1 MHCGWERDMV
11 KPLWETGWCGSPQNQ
26 SRRLL
31 YDPTIP
37 LWGDTQKNGKQGRTR
52 YLYANVHSTLFT
64 VARKGKQTQMSTDFW
79 ITYIHTTEYCSTL
92 RWNEVLTHA
101 PTWMSLEGIMLSEIC
116 QAYVWLHF
124 RRYLEESNSGTQK
137 VDSTPRGWVRGGEWG
152 VSL

>member
-1 MHCGWERDMV
+1 MIPQFPCEEMHKRTESRDA
-11 KPLWETGWCGSPQNQ
+11 N
-26 SRRLL
+26 
-31 YDPTIP
+31 
-37 LWGDTQKNGKQGRTR
+37 R

-64 VARKGKQTQMSTDFW
+64 VTKKGKRTQMSIDFW
-79 ITYIHTTEYCSTL
+79 ITYTRTMEYCSTL

-137 VDSTPRGWVRGGEWG
+137 VDSTPRG
-152 VSL
+152 